1 MYAIVEMAGQQFKVA
16 KDQKV
21 YVHRLQTEEGKK
33 VTFGNVL
40 LLGDGSDITIGA
52 PAIDGAAVEAKVIR
66 HLKGDKVIVFKKK
79 RRKGY
84 QKKNGHRQS
93 LTEIVIE
100 SIVTKGAK
108 KSQTKEEAKKPDS
121 AKASES
127 KAPSNKEGKDTIQE
141 ATGKT
146 APIEKSVASM
156 PKPEK
161 EAPKKTETKPKSA
174 KEDEVSENLVTRA
187 EHRAEDHHIEID
199 VDKLLHSIG
208 TSTKADADDLKEING
223 IGPAYE
229 EKLNEVGIYTYEQIS
244 NLKAADRDELSALDG
259 ITREKIESEE
269 WVKQAKELL
278 KNKK

>member
-141 ATGKT
+141 ATGK
-146 APIEKSVASM
+146 
-156 PKPEK
+156 
-161 EAPKKTETKPKSA
+161 
-174 KEDEVSENLVTRA
+174 
-187 EHRAEDHHIEID
+187 
-199 VDKLLHSIG
+199 
-208 TSTKADADDLKEING
+208 
-223 IGPAYE
+223 
-229 EKLNEVGIYTYEQIS
+229 
-244 NLKAADRDELSALDG
+244 
-259 ITREKIESEE
+259 
-269 WVKQAKELL
+269 
-278 KNKK
+278 